1 MADLYRGIVS
11 DISETWVTQHE
22 VKNDLTKYLISL
34 QDAAGDELYAETVAS
49 ILDAITEANKA
60 INN

>member
-49 ILDAITEANKA
+49 ILDAITAANKA